1 MAQVLRE
8 KQFKKILTTSQYK
21 KYKDIKK
28 KGKGTGKGTKKN
40 KA

>member
-28 KGKGTGKGTKKN
+28 KGTGKGTKKN